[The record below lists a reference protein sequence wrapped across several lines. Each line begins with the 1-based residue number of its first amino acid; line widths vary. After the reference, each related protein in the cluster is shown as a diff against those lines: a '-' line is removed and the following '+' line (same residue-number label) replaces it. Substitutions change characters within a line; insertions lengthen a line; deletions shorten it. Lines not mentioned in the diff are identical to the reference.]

1 MNLYR
6 KAKRS
11 AAAIFFEKE
20 RESVFKLL
28 VTKKDSVYLVEL
40 CARSLKIGGGKLP
53 PLLNGQLIL
62 LSVNKAKVGDFT
74 DCSDGLETI
83 QGSLELVARLVQ
95 SKKSL
100 SKDGSHYFRRLLPGY
115 AVYPIVN
122 EIPISSKLHGESHK

>member
-62 LSVNKAKVGDFT
+62 LSVNKAKVGD
-74 DCSDGLETI
+74 L
-83 QGSLELVARLVQ
+83 
-95 SKKSL
+95 
-100 SKDGSHYFRRLLPGY
+100 
-115 AVYPIVN
+115 PIVVTVW
-122 EIPISSKLHGESHK
+122 KLFKALQNHLRV